1 MKSTVLSA
9 LLQYSSL
16 LRPPISDSSAPGAEL
31 IDKVEWKQVK
41 SRRKP
46 PHFQTS
52 TFQVFDILWSDPQI
66 GNGCIPNAL
75 RGAGT
80 YFGPDVT
87 KNFLEKNRMLYIVRS
102 HECKS
107 EGYEVIHDN
116 SVSLVTLKCWHPGH
130 GTP

>member
-1 MKSTVLSA
+1 VSLF
-9 LLQYSSL
+9 QYASL

-41 SRRKP
+41 NCHLRNRPRIRVS
-46 PHFQTS
+46 
-52 TFQVFDILWSDPQI
+52 FQVFDILWSDPQV

-80 YFGPDVT
+80 YFGPDVS
-87 KNFLEKNRMLYIVRS
+87 KNFLEKNRMMYIVRS

-116 SVSLVTLKCWHPGH
+116 SVKSGGSFDDLV
-130 GTP
+130 

>member
-1 MKSTVLSA
+1 VSLF
-9 LLQYSSL
+9 QYASL

-31 IDKVEWKQVK
+31 IDKVEWKQV
-41 SRRKP
+41 
-46 PHFQTS
+46 
-52 TFQVFDILWSDPQI
+52 FDILWSDPQV

-80 YFGPDVT
+80 YFGPDVS
-87 KNFLEKNRMLYIVRS
+87 KNFLEKNRMMYIVRS

-116 SVSLVTLKCWHPGH
+116 SVKSGGSFDDLV
-130 GTP
+130 